1 MAGTAFDT
9 LAERYIATWNETDPK
24 ARRRAVEA
32 LWSEDG
38 RYVDPL
44 VEAEGPA
51 AIDATIAA
59 VQQQFDGMTF
69 RLAGPVDGHHDQAR
83 FTWELGPEGGEALVV
98 GFDVAQTDGQG
109 RLVRVLGFLDR
120 VPTA

>member
-1 MAGTAFDT
+1 MADTAFDA
-9 LAERYIATWNETDPK
+9 LAERYIATWNETDPT

-32 LWSEDG
+32 LWSEAG

-44 VEAEGPA
+44 VEAQGPA
-51 AIDATIAA
+51 EIDAVIAG
-59 VQQQFDGMTF
+59 VQQQFAGMRF

-109 RLVRVLGFLDR
+109 RLVQVLGFLDR
-120 VPTA
+120 VPAA